1 MERLVSRGSRSLV
14 KIFGFFLSGVLFLL
28 PLSPISGFADSAS
41 PEALIPGEDGV
52 QRVTIIMESYSFS
65 PSDIIVH
72 ADKPVSIRLENHSF
86 LIPHNFVID
95 NPVMGF
101 HHEMDISAGDAVNF
115 QLLLS
120 TPGTYTFYCDK
131 QLLFFPSHRKE
142 GMEGTLEVR

>member
-1 MERLVSRGSRSLV
+1 MENLDSIGSRLLV
-14 KIFGFFLSGVLFLL
+14 KYFGLFFIGLL
-28 PLSPISGFADSAS
+28 LLISFTPISGMADSPS
-41 PEALIPGEDGV
+41 PVTLTPGEDGV

-65 PSDIIVH
+65 PSDIIVQ
-72 ADKPVSIRLENHSF
+72 ADKPISIRLENHSF

-95 NPVMGF
+95 NPAMGF

-115 QLLLS
+115 QLLLT